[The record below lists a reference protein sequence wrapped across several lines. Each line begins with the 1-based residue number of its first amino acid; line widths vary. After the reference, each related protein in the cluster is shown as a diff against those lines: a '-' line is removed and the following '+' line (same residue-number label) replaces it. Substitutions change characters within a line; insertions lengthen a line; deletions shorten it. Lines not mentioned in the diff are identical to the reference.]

1 MSEPTEAKFAV
12 GQKVIRVNENLGAVV
27 LEVVA
32 TGQGT
37 SFGDLDN
44 YTYHIKY
51 DEGMT
56 SGNDGTGWWPE
67 SSLAA
72 AADS

>member
-12 GQKVIRVNENLGAVV
+12 GQKVIRINENLGAVV

-32 TGQGT
+32 SGPGAI
-37 SFGDLDN
+37 GDVDN
-44 YTYHIKY
+44 YTYHIQY
-51 DEGMT
+51 DEGARP
-56 SGNDGTGWWPE
+56 GNDGTGWWPE